1 MLYIASKIKNGL
13 LLFCLLLCGCITEY
27 DPAYNTEAGI
37 LVVDG
42 MITDDESMIIL
53 SRSLDLP
60 EKNYDSKIYINDARV
75 YVECDDGT
83 LTASN
88 PGIVDK
94 GRYIVNTGKLDMAR
108 QYRLKIELDEPGN
121 KTYEYFSDFSYPV
134 QTPEIDSVFWIKNGP
149 RQPVMIH
156 IATHSPDSSLMY
168 YRWQFKEDWEIN
180 SVYYSPPFPYYCW
193 NKDNNNGL
201 LLASTEKTV
210 FGKLTEKI
218 ADIKPSDRK
227 LSVLY
232 RMDVKQNAL
241 SKRGFD
247 YFSNIQQNDQQIGSI
262 FAPVPAEFRGNIT
275 CVAEPGRLVIG
286 YVDVS
291 STTQKRIYIPKSA
304 DVYESPF
311 WDLSLSIHEQPSFNC
326 QPLTE
331 RDLNLQFPQDYIAIL
346 KYYARIYL
354 GNGFVNLYVMFD
366 CVDCTFWG
374 TEQAPED
381 WPNKYE

>member
-27 DPAYNTEAGI
+27 EPSYIESEAGI

-60 EKNYDSKIYINDARV
+60 EKNYDSKVYVNDARV

-88 PGIVDK
+88 PGIVDN
-94 GRYIVNTGKLDMAR
+94 GRYLINTGKLDMER

-149 RQPVMIH
+149 GQPVMIH
-156 IATHSPDSSLMY
+156 VATHSPDSSLIY
-168 YRWQFKEDWEIN
+168 YRWQFKEEWEIN
-180 SVYYSPPFPYYCW
+180 SEYFSPIFPYYCW
-193 NKDNNNGL
+193 NKENNNGL

-218 ADIKPSDRK
+218 TDIKPSDKK

-232 RMDVKQNAL
+232 RMDVKQNAI
-241 SKRGFD
+241 SKRAFD

-262 FAPVPAEFRGNIT
+262 FAPIPAELRGNIT
-275 CVAEPGRLVIG
+275 CDDESGRLVIG
-286 YVDVS
+286 YIDVS
-291 STTQKRIYIPKSA
+291 STTQKRIYIPESA
-304 DVYESPF
+304 NVYEHPHQCKEYTA
-311 WDLSLSIHEQPSFNC
+311 I
-326 QPLTE
+326 
-331 RDLNLQFPQDYIAIL
+331 DLNLQLPQDYIDIL
-346 KYYARIYL
+346 KSLASVEVSRD
-354 GNGFVNLYVMFD
+354 GFIVIVYVHFD